1 VGVVCG
7 ADGQSHLSECAALA
21 ARVAVD
27 YKGPCV
33 AVGGATG
40 IASAQ
45 CGTSVHCPPLAAE
58 GCAADTPPGACC
70 PACGGALRLLV
81 SAKQAARAAYV
92 AREAATVSAVLAALE
107 QLVPTAECRLLGHLT
122 IEADLWVTVQ
132 PSPPSPSPLQLAACV
147 AEADK
152 LAALVQAASPRLAA
166 HLSLS
171 LLTAATTVHA
181 PATFSSTPPVSRP
194 PFYTV
199 LLIALLPCAAKWIL
213 C

>member
-1 VGVVCG
+1 MGVVCG

-21 ARVAVD
+21 ARVSVD

-33 AVGGATG
+33 AVGGANG

-45 CGTSVHCPPLAAE
+45 CGASVQCPPLAAE

-70 PACGGALRLLV
+70 PVCGGALRMLV

-181 PATFSSTPPVSRP
+181 PATPSSTPPMPQP
-194 PFYTV
+194 PLFMV
-199 LLIALLPCAAKWIL
+199 LLVALLPWAAKLLL